1 MSSSASL
8 RGLWR
13 YTAAGGVA
21 TASHYLL
28 AGALI
33 VTRDWTPGLA
43 SMIGAVVGAVVGFG
57 LNHVWAFAGHGV
69 PHRRVLLRFMV
80 LAAIGAP
87 LHGGLVWGGTAL
99 LGTHWLAA
107 QAAATF
113 VLLLAGYA
121 ANRHWSFSGKG

>member
-1 MSSSASL
+1 MSSSESL

-69 PHRRVLLRFMV
+69 PHRRALLRFMV